1 MKKCIFLLGCVLAIM
16 SCSPP
21 RALEYR
27 TFHNL
32 SVKSLGFDKS
42 TISLDLEYYNSNNF
56 GLQLK
61 QTDLDVYVDGN
72 LLGHS
77 LTDTLVSIPRNSTF
91 IIPVKF
97 DVNMKNAFKN
107 ALSTL
112 MGKEVLI
119 RLSGKI
125 KAGKGKVFMSIP
137 VEYETKQT
145 FSMF

>member
-1 MKKCIFLLGCVLAIM
+1 M
-16 SCSPP
+16 
-21 RALEYR
+21 
-27 TFHNL
+27 
-32 SVKSLGFDKS
+32 
-42 TISLDLEYYNSNNF
+42 
-56 GLQLK
+56 QLK

-77 LTDTLVSIPRNSTF
+77 ITDTMVNIPRRSTF
-91 IIPVKF
+91 MVPVKF

-112 MGKEVLI
+112 IGKEVLI

-125 KAGKGKVFMSIP
+125 KAGKGNVFMSIP

-145 FSMF
+145 FSFF